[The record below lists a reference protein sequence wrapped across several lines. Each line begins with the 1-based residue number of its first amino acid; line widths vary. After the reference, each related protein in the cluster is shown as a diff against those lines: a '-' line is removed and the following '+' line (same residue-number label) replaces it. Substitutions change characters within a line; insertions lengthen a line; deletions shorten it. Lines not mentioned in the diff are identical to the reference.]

1 MANESISRLAVSQQ
15 HPMQDDEIERPP
27 EDAALRILYHHRVGS
42 KDGQAVHIESLIAA
56 FRRVGHELCVVSPPA
71 FAKTDFGNQ
80 SSSLARLK
88 RLLPRAAY
96 ELLEICYNLPVFWRL
111 ERAHR
116 RFRPDLIYERYNLFM
131 MAGVLFARL
140 HRTPIFLEVNAP
152 LARERAAFG
161 GLAFARMAAW
171 LERCTWRAADL
182 VLPVSQVLAD
192 IVRQAGVPPERIVVI
207 PNGIDEEYFRSS
219 DSAAAKRDLG
229 LQGKTVLGF
238 IGFVRDWHGL
248 DGVLDLLGDP
258 RCPPDLHLLVIGDG
272 PALPGL
278 KARAQRLGLLP
289 RVTFTGLVDREGLAH
304 HMAAFDI
311 ALQPKSVDYAS
322 PLKIFEYMAAGKAIV
337 APDQPNI
344 REILVDSQ
352 SARLFTSGDDAAF
365 AEAVL
370 GLAREAPLRECL
382 GAGARRTILERGYT
396 WADNAGRIGA
406 LHSRLRQSRREAAG

>member
-1 MANESISRLAVSQQ
+1 MHYDEVERL
-15 HPMQDDEIERPP
+15 PR
-27 EDAALRILYHHRVGS
+27 DAALRILYHHRIGS

-56 FRRVGHELCVVSPPA
+56 LKRAGHELCVVSPPA
-71 FAKTDFGNQ
+71 FAKIDFGSQ
-80 SSSLARLK
+80 SRSLAQLK
-88 RLLPRAAY
+88 RLLPRAGY
-96 ELLEICYNLPVFWRL
+96 ELLEICYNLPVLWRL
-111 ERAHR
+111 ERTRR

-131 MAGVLFARL
+131 IAGVLFARL

-182 VLPVSQVLAD
+182 VLPVSEVLAE

-207 PNGIDEEYFRSS
+207 PNGIDEEYFRSP
-219 DSAAAKRDLG
+219 DSTDAKRDLG

-248 DGVLDLLGDP
+248 DSVLDLLGDP

-278 KARAQRLGLLP
+278 KSRAQRLGLLP
-289 RVTFTGLVDREGLAH
+289 RVTFTGLVDRDGLARH
-304 HMAAFDI
+304 IAAFDI
-311 ALQPKSVDYAS
+311 ALQPKAVDYAS

-337 APDQPNI
+337 APDQANI
-344 REILVDSQ
+344 REILVDRQ

-365 AEAVL
+365 GEAVL

-382 GAGARRTILERGYT
+382 GAGARRTLLERGYT
-396 WADNAGRIGA
+396 WADNAGRISA
-406 LHSRLRQSRREAAG
+406 LYRRLRQSRREAAR

>member
-1 MANESISRLAVSQQ
+1 MHYDEVE
-15 HPMQDDEIERPP
+15 HPPG
-27 EDAALRILYHHRVGS
+27 DAALRILYHHRIGS

-56 FRRVGHELCVVSPPA
+56 FKRAGHKLCIVSPPG
-71 FAKTDFGNQ
+71 FGKVDFG
-80 SSSLARLK
+80 SESRSLAQLK

-96 ELLEICYNLPVFWRL
+96 ELLEICYNLPVLWRL
-111 ERAHR
+111 ERARR
-116 RFRPDLIYERYNLFM
+116 RFQPDLIYERYNLFM

-171 LERCTWRAADL
+171 LERCTWRTADL
-182 VLPVSQVLAD
+182 VLPVSQVLAE

-207 PNGIDEEYFRSS
+207 PNGIDEECFQSP
-219 DSAAAKRDLG
+219 DGTDAKRDLG
-229 LQGKTVLGF
+229 LQGRIVLGF
-238 IGFVRDWHGL
+238 VGFVRDWHGL
-248 DGVLDLLGDP
+248 DGVLDLLADP

-278 KARAQRLGLLP
+278 KARAQHLGLLQ
-289 RVTFTGLVDREGLAH
+289 RVTFTGLVDRDGLARH
-304 HMAAFDI
+304 IAAFDI
-311 ALQPKSVDYAS
+311 ALQPKAVNYAS

-337 APDQPNI
+337 APDQANI

-352 SARLFTSGDDAAF
+352 SARLFTTGDDAAF
-365 AEAVL
+365 REAVL
-370 GLAREAPLRECL
+370 GLARDAPLRECL
-382 GAGARRTILERGYT
+382 GASARGTLLERGYT

-406 LHSRLRQSRREAAG
+406 LYRLLAGRPARGSAAGT